1 MALGAEDPT
10 DSVFHRVVPCHS
22 AWAVYHQ
29 TAWEVVWVGDR
40 HLGDLDDQAEAEVVV
55 ACLAVQVVQTDLPPW
70 VEVGVVFGLGDLL
83 HQVGDG
89 EVVGQAVQAL
99 EACQAFLEETFL
111 VAGSQVAASYQVE
124 AYLEEACQVEQEAL
138 AGQMEAY

>member
-1 MALGAEDPT
+1 M
-10 DSVFHRVVPCHS
+10 
-22 AWAVYHQ
+22 
-29 TAWEVVWVGDR
+29 
-40 HLGDLDDQAEAEVVV
+40 

-83 HQVGDG
+83 HQVGEG

-124 AYLEEACQVEQEAL
+124 AYLLTETNHDKKKKKRYSYMVKFNGKRLRFRITSGLLQVLGLSGREEGIKDQGKQKNKGYLEV
-138 AGQMEAY
+138 QMHVTLSLG